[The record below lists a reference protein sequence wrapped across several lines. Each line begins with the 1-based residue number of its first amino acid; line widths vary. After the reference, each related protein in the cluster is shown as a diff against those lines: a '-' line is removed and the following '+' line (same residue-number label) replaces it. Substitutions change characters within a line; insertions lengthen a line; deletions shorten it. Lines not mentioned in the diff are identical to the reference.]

1 MLFYMGVKPASQR
14 REEHGLR
21 VFEIKVLRMISGP
34 KRER

>member
-1 MLFYMGVKPASQR
+1 MGVKPASQR